1 VSKNQSRTQQQ
12 GKLPVILAAALVWIS
27 GFVAATPAAA
37 QTDAPRESPVATLAP
52 VPCMSLTE
60 EGIEALY
67 SNMKDVV
74 LSIQVCVSESSF
86 TDAAEL
92 YFITWPFM
100 SFNQEATRNDQLNNA
115 YIDALDASL
124 RHYFAEMSEA
134 DQDALLNEF
143 DAIVSESD
151 NRARMCAHLTN
162 SPAPFVDIRQ
172 QAQAAIQM
180 PEAESVWEQIV
191 LDYGCS

>member
-1 VSKNQSRTQQQ
+1 MPIAPKIYA
-12 GKLPVILAAALVWIS
+12 VILAAALVWIS

-74 LSIQVCVSESSF
+74 LSIQVCVSESRF

-134 DQDALLNEF
+134 GQDALLNEF